1 MAKTA
6 WTETVSAEAPI
17 RGAALV
23 ELRTA
28 IRNELSRRKLGALAV
43 TDATPSG
50 VMAKAVHVTELTE
63 QFSKIKTQ
71 GNFGAVKDVVVAAST
86 LTLLREA
93 VNTAE
98 VAPAQGGS
106 GGCNAACTGLCQ
118 SCTGSCTGSC
128 TSCTGCSG
136 TCRGSCS
143 GCSGTCTGSCT
154 GCSGTCT
161 GGCSTTC
168 TGTCSGDCTGDCTN
182 TCSGDCTGG
191 CTNICANDCIT
202 SCLAG
207 CVIHGGG

>member
-71 GNFGAVKDVVVAAST
+71 GNLGAVKDAVMAAST

-93 VNTAE
+93 VNNYSFE
-98 VAPAQGGS
+98 KIPDPADKEEGS
-106 GGCNAACTGLCQ
+106 GGDGEDD
-118 SCTGSCTGSC
+118 
-128 TSCTGCSG
+128 
-136 TCRGSCS
+136 RP
-143 GCSGTCTGSCT
+143 
-154 GCSGTCT
+154 
-161 GGCSTTC
+161 
-168 TGTCSGDCTGDCTN
+168 
-182 TCSGDCTGG
+182 
-191 CTNICANDCIT
+191 
-202 SCLAG
+202 
-207 CVIHGGG
+207 VIE